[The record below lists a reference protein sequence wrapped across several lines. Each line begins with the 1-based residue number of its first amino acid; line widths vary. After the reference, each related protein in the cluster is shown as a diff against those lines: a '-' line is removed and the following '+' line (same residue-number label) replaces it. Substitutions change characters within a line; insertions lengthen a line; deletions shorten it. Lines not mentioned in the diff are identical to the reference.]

1 MWFHVVE
8 TFSPSRHL
16 KHQTVVLQDA
26 HLKIRL
32 NCYLFFKSTFSSEQE
47 NFGFT
52 VCMSYLSH
60 YTHCVNESPFDG
72 LTAG

>member
-8 TFSPSRHL
+8 IFSPSSHL

-26 HLKIRL
+26 HLKIPL
-32 NCYLFFKSTFSSEQE
+32 NCYLFFKSTFSSDQE
-47 NFGFT
+47 HFGFT
-52 VCMSYLSH
+52 VCMSICLI
-60 YTHCVNESPFDG
+60 THSVNESPFDG